1 VSSIATDPTPH
12 LRPLPHVGS
21 ALLALLAA
29 AAVGYAAGDR
39 LLPVLGWALLA
50 VAALRG
56 VGLAVHTSLVA
67 AGHGRRADRTA
78 LLVEGAL
85 AIAAS
90 TAGWATGVVPSVGDG
105 ALTAMVVAS
114 LAALAPRVLD

>member
-1 VSSIATDPTPH
+1 
-12 LRPLPHVGS
+12 VGA

-50 VAALRG
+50 VAALRAI
-56 VGLAVHTSLVA
+56 GLAVHTSLVA
-67 AGHGRRADRTA
+67 AGRRRADRTA

-85 AIAAS
+85 AVAAA
-90 TAGWATGVVPSVGDG
+90 TAGWASGAVPSVGDG
-105 ALTAMVVAS
+105 ALIAMVVAS
-114 LAALAPRVLD
+114 LAALGSRVLR